1 MRKTA
6 IVTGGSRGI
15 GLAIARQLAGDG
27 YNIAILATR
36 EKEACREALD
46 ALESEQAKVLY
57 VQGNVE
63 HREDRERLVLETVQ
77 AFGAIHILVNNAGVA
92 PKTRGD
98 LLEMSEESWDRV
110 LDINLKAAMFLT
122 QAVAMQMLRQESADG
137 RRGTIINISSVS
149 AEFSSV
155 NRGEYCVSKAGVSML
170 TKLYAHRLAGDGIY
184 VHEIRPGIIETDM
197 TGGVHARYDAM
208 IRDGAFPIARWG
220 TPQDIAKAVSA
231 LASEQFSYSTGNCI
245 EVDGGFHI
253 RRL

>member
-1 MRKTA
+1 MRETA

-15 GLAIARQLAGDG
+15 GLAIAKQLAGDG

-36 EKEACREALD
+36 EKEDYREALN
-46 ALESEQAKVLY
+46 ALENEQAKVVY
-57 VQGNVE
+57 VQGSVE
-63 HREDRERLVLETVQ
+63 RAEDRERLVRETVQ
-77 AFGAIHILVNNAGVA
+77 AFGAIHVLVNNAGVA
-92 PKTRGD
+92 PKVRSD

-110 LDINLKAAMFLT
+110 LDINLKAAMFLS
-122 QAVAMQMLRQESADG
+122 QAVARQMLTQETADG

-184 VHEIRPGIIETDM
+184 VHEVRPGIIETDM

-208 IRDGAFPIARWG
+208 IQDGAFPIARWG
-220 TPQDIAKAVSA
+220 TPEDIAKAVSA
-231 LASEQFSYSTGNCI
+231 LASDQFSYSTGNCI